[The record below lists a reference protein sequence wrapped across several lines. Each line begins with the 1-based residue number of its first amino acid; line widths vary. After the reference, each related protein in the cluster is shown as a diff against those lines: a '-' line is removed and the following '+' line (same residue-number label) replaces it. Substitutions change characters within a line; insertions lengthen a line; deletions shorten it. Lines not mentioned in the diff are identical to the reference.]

1 MLGEHL
7 NSIYAFPIL
16 FHQATHEQE
25 GKLTKSVQQN
35 VEYQSTLPLS
45 SGSAIISH
53 STIADDDDEFS
64 PTMSWRANTL
74 ICGGTY
80 TFEIEIIKKPSVLFV
95 GWSPIDSVAW
105 HSTVFSLG
113 TDKNCFMLDCA
124 SGCLWNAG
132 CLNSVAFKGNMQERD
147 IFGTVLH
154 FETKR
159 ITFYHKRNGIYTM
172 LSRYFDT
179 NNNLAMSSIGPMFP
193 TISLFEGEVAFHAL
207 NDYEGFSAIGFGKD
221 PNQLFVSSF
230 FSTNVPAPE
239 DLASD
244 IYAYKL
250 MNQTY
255 IKYFDGIYN
264 MSEVIHMTKPL
275 LSIFP
280 SDTFTNT
287 RTIEVQ
293 DIYHKFF
300 EIFLAPVILSGFEKY
315 IEKKKE
321 KTIEDVLMNYHS
333 KTAQERNTEYV
344 VKSML
349 IFFQSG
355 TDLESLNR
363 HKFYAQN
370 LKTMKRILLQYDD
383 SFGLLLKRYDTLN
396 EMFNQGRGLALVWE
410 KLIEMESGK
419 LDFDEMIERKKIEG
433 ESHLLLNKQRESL
446 EMITHELKIARN
458 ALSDSSIPQ
467 SRKVEVV
474 WDLFINWN
482 VIPFELLEASNQK
495 STDQIMA
502 QVGTLL
508 NSFIPQSD
516 SKGDLQEDFAPQLS
530 KTQSV
535 LFYSSI
541 FTICSAVC
549 ATYYY
554 LQKSH

>member
-16 FHQATHEQE
+16 FQHATHDQE
-25 GKLTKSVQQN
+25 VKLTKAVQHN
-35 VEYQSTLPLS
+35 VEYHTTLPLNQ
-45 SGSAIISH
+45 GSATIVH
-53 STIADDDDEFS
+53 STVSDDEEYS
-64 PTMSWRANTL
+64 PTMAWRGNTI

-80 TFEIEIIKKPSVLFV
+80 AFEIEIIKKPSVLFI
-95 GWSPIDSVAW
+95 GWSSIDSVAW

-132 CLNSVAFKGNMQERD
+132 CLSSVAFKGNMQQND

-159 ITFYHKRNGIYTM
+159 ITFYHKRNGIYT
-172 LSRYFDT
+172 LLARYFDT
-179 NNNLAMSSIGPMFP
+179 NNNLAMSSIGPLFP
-193 TISLFEGEVAFHAL
+193 TISLFEGEITFHSM
-207 NDYEGFSAIGFGKD
+207 NDYEGISPIGFCKD
-221 PNQLFVSSF
+221 PNQQFVSSF
-230 FSTNVPAPE
+230 FSTNVPAAE

-255 IKYFDGIYN
+255 IKYFDGVYN

-280 SDTFTNT
+280 PDTFVNS

-321 KTIEDVLMNYHS
+321 ITIEDVLKNYHS
-333 KTAQERNTEYV
+333 KTAQERNIEYV
-344 VKSML
+344 VKSIL
-349 IFFQSG
+349 VFFQSG
-355 TDLESLNR
+355 SDIQSLNR

-383 SFGLLLKRYDTLN
+383 SFGRLIKRYSELN
-396 EMFNQGRGLALVWE
+396 DMFNQGRGLALVWE
-410 KLIEMESGK
+410 KIIEAESGK
-419 LDFDEMIERKKIEG
+419 VDFDEFIERKKIDE
-433 ESHLLLNKQRESL
+433 ERPQLVNKQRESL

-482 VIPFELLEASNQK
+482 VIPFEMLEASNQK
-495 STDQIMA
+495 STEQIIS
-502 QVGTLL
+502 QVCTLL
-508 NSFIPQSD
+508 SSFIPHSD
-516 SKGDLQEDFAPQLS
+516 SKWEQQFQDNMSPHFS
-530 KTQSV
+530 KNHPV

-541 FTICSAVC
+541 FTLCSAVC

-554 LQKSH
+554 FQK

>member
-16 FHQATHEQE
+16 FQHATNDQE
-25 GKLTKSVQQN
+25 LKLSKSIHN
-35 VEYQSTLPLS
+35 VEISTTLPLS
-45 SGSAIISH
+45 QGRAHIVH
-53 STIADDDDEFS
+53 STTSDDEEYS
-64 PTMSWRANTL
+64 PTMSWRANTI

-80 TFEIEIIKKPSVLFV
+80 SFEIEIIKKPSVLFI
-95 GWSPIDSVAW
+95 GWSALDSVAW

-132 CLNSVAFKGNMQERD
+132 CLSSVAFKGNMQEND

-159 ITFYHKRNGIYTM
+159 ISFYHKRNGIYTL

-179 NNNLAMSSIGPMFP
+179 NNNLAMSSIGPLFP
-193 TISLFEGEVAFHAL
+193 TISLFEGEIAFL
-207 NDYEGFSAIGFGKD
+207 SMNDYEGISPIGFGKD
-221 PNQLFVSSF
+221 PNQQFVSSF

-255 IKYFDGIYN
+255 IKYFDGVYN

-280 SDTFTNT
+280 PDTFVNS

-321 KTIEDVLMNYHS
+321 NTIADVLKNYHS
-333 KTAQERNTEYV
+333 KTAQERNIEYV
-344 VKSML
+344 VKSIL
-349 IFFQSG
+349 VFFQQCNDVE
-355 TDLESLNR
+355 TLHK
-363 HKFYAQN
+363 HKFYLQN
-370 LKTMKRILLQYDD
+370 LKTMKRILLQFDD
-383 SFGLLLKRYDTLN
+383 VFGRLMKRYETL
-396 EMFNQGRGLALVWE
+396 EDMFKQGRGLALVWE
-410 KLIEMESGK
+410 KIIEIESGK
-419 LDFDEMIERKKIEG
+419 VDFDEYIERKKIDE
-433 ESHLLLNKQRESL
+433 ERPLFETKQRESI
-446 EMITHELKIARN
+446 EMITHEFKIARN
-458 ALSDSSIPQ
+458 ALSDSSIPM
-467 SRKVEVV
+467 SRKLEVV

-482 VIPFELLEASNQK
+482 VIPFEVLEASNQK
-495 STDQIMA
+495 STEQIIS
-502 QVGTLL
+502 QVVTILS
-508 NSFIPQSD
+508 SFIPQSD
-516 SKGDLQEDFAPQLS
+516 SKWEQQFHENASSPHFAKNHP
-530 KTQSV
+530 V

-541 FTICSAVC
+541 FTIASAAC

-554 LQKSH
+554 WQK